1 MIAFPNFHLSSSK
14 STLTRP
20 DQRSTNIA
28 NINFVITQRT
38 TNNRSAMSSESAPIA
53 DLPSGE
59 PIPQSSPLPS
69 SSAPSSSS
77 SKKPSI
83 PLRVLLSLSPKNV
96 DAFLAHLNRCLSTPT
111 GIDNTL
117 QFVCY
122 ASRLSSS
129 LLSALATRALHR
141 SASDWIA
148 LVSASRT
155 TVVAITDAGA
165 SKLPT
170 TAAAAASLLLAE
182 RLKNLSTL
190 LSEARVILRL
200 WGLLGM
206 YFWAKRLLSQT
217 FRPKT
222 AATSEKTAGQQQEQ
236 QPTTLDTAISYS
248 QLVTCIAFQ
257 ALENGAYLSSKGVMG
272 WSPAKQ
278 GWAMKWSA
286 RLWGLYVGIELGKLA
301 AEGVARRTGAAA
313 SDVKAD
319 AAWKSAVVR
328 NLAWA
333 PLTVHWGSDT
343 GFVSDWMVGALA
355 SVPGYIQMAELWRE
369 TA

>member
-1 MIAFPNFHLSSSK
+1 
-14 STLTRP
+14 
-20 DQRSTNIA
+20 
-28 NINFVITQRT
+28 
-38 TNNRSAMSSESAPIA
+38 MSSESAPIA

-59 PIPQSSPLPS
+59 PIPQSSPLPPS
-69 SSAPSSSS
+69 SSAPSSSSSS

-122 ASRLSSS
+122 ASRLLSS

-141 SASDWIA
+141 SASDWVA

-165 SKLPT
+165 SKLPS

-222 AATSEKTAGQQQEQ
+222 AATEKSGEQDQ

-301 AEGVARRTGAAA
+301 AEGVARRNAAAA

>member
-1 MIAFPNFHLSSSK
+1 
-14 STLTRP
+14 
-20 DQRSTNIA
+20 
-28 NINFVITQRT
+28 
-38 TNNRSAMSSESAPIA
+38 MSSESAPPAIPIA
-53 DLPSGE
+53 DLPTGE
-59 PIPQSSPLPS
+59 PIPQSSP
-69 SSAPSSSS
+69 APSSSS
-77 SKKPSI
+77 PSKKPSI
-83 PLRVLLSLSPKNV
+83 PLRTLLSLTPQNL
-96 DAFLAHLNRCLSTPT
+96 DAFLAHLNRCLSTPS
-111 GIDNTL
+111 GIDTVL
-117 QFVCY
+117 LFLCY
-122 ASRLSSS
+122 TSRFSSS

-155 TVVAITDAGA
+155 TVVAVTDS
-165 SKLPT
+165 SKLPS

-182 RLKNLSTL
+182 RLKNLSGL
-190 LSEARVILRL
+190 LSEARTMLRL

-217 FRPKT
+217 FSSASPKT
-222 AATSEKTAGQQQEQ
+222 EKDGPA
-236 QPTTLDTAISYS
+236 PSRLDTVISYS
-248 QLVTCIAFQ
+248 QLVTCVAFQ

-301 AEGVARRTGAAA
+301 AERVGGGATR
-313 SDVKAD
+313 DVKAA
-319 AAWKSAVVR
+319 AAWKSAFVR

-333 PLTVHWGSDT
+333 PLTLHWGSDK
-343 GFVSDWMVGALA
+343 GVVSDWMVGALA
-355 SVPGYIQMAELWRE
+355 SVPGVIQMAELWRE